1 MTCSD
6 AYILYLVGR
15 ITLTMG
21 LLSSVRQLLG
31 VSAEAA
37 ATRDADPGDLF
48 GMSTA
53 TLTMEAN
60 LGFVPTGKAALCFAD
75 ANSTDFRVAVAE
87 VREILTV
94 GESGTVADF
103 REDEYGYQWI
113 VLEASEFESL
123 VTGIHFAADT
133 LIDHR
138 YGSRL
143 QAAVFAFEA
152 TDRAGTDAGAL
163 AYWVYSFRRGNFYPF
178 VPDGE
183 QSRGQVTEM
192 KLQTVLDGE
201 LPIEDDREYWYP
213 LWPDTPG
220 GHPWD

>member
-1 MTCSD
+1 
-6 AYILYLVGR
+6 
-15 ITLTMG
+15 MG

-31 VSAEAA
+31 ISAEQA
-37 ATRDADPGDLF
+37 ATREADPEDLF
-48 GMSTA
+48 EMSTA

-60 LGFVPTGKAALCFAD
+60 LGFVPTGEAALCFGNVD
-75 ANSTDFRVAVAE
+75 STDFQDAVNA
-87 VREILTV
+87 VKEILTV

-103 REDEYGYQWI
+103 REDEYGYRWI
-113 VLEASEFESL
+113 VLEASEFEDL
-123 VTGIHFAADT
+123 VTGIHFGSDT
-133 LIDHR
+133 LIEHR

-152 TDRAGTDAGAL
+152 TDRASAETGAL
-163 AYWVYSFRRGNFYPF
+163 AYWIYSFRRGNFYPF

-183 QSRGQVTEM
+183 QSRDQSTEM

-201 LPIEDDREYWYP
+201 LTIEDDREHWYP
-213 LWPDTPG
+213 LWPDSPG